1 MTERI
6 RFHLDENVSSAIATA
21 LRRFEINVTTTSDV
35 GLIGA
40 SDLEQYAYVQ
50 RQSRMIV
57 THDDD
62 FLRIASVRD
71 DHPGMVYCR
80 KDARS
85 IGEIVEQLILIHEIL
100 SPDEMKGQVQFL

>member
-1 MTERI
+1 MADRI

-21 LRRFEINVTTTSDV
+21 LRRFEINVTTTSDAD
-35 GLIGA
+35 LIGA
-40 SDLEQYAYVQ
+40 TDLEQYVYIQ
-50 RQSRMIV
+50 QESRIIV

-62 FLRIASVRD
+62 FLRIASARN
-71 DHPGMVYCR
+71 DHSGIVYCR